1 MPSISNL
8 SAGLK
13 LSSSGNANALGEIT
27 LGGNPIFNSQYLSG
41 GSTAPVFSDTGG
53 TANVGAGQT
62 AVFTV
67 NPSAQASG
75 SVGVIMAGRALVLF
89 VEYNSLGQF
98 RFDVIPAGT
107 ATLGTANKIID
118 AGVIATPSVASAW
131 YPVGTEHTV
140 GVSYTNVGIV
150 TMIVDG
156 EFASSRYVDPT
167 LMQGGNEGLTIGSYN
182 GRTTGSGYFNGFVGQ
197 VVNFKGPLAPTELA
211 SITAD
216 PSGLAGSLGGTL
228 IPATNGHIESAISY
242 RGAGSTITTNNTI
255 NGVANS
261 TARTIG
267 TDFFK
272 ESTTI
277 TATGAIAGL
286 NTLTTSANGYTQDAG
301 GYQNAGNIR
310 AGDFITGTGIPDGDF
325 VTAVTSATSITL
337 RSGITAPINAGT
349 INVYHAEAVG
359 RQEITTST
367 SPSTLPSASTTPT
380 AVQLG
385 FLNNTPGLA
394 LGDIVL
400 RLDSV
405 AGVRGGD
412 LVAGG
417 GLPGGYTVYATGILG
432 STDSVVITSGGTL
445 ATSPVN
451 AGAPIYFVNPNAR
464 DAQSIT
470 IFSNTTPG
478 YVAGDSIQ
486 ITAASSPSGAT
497 VTKTYV
503 VQVGDVL
510 STPALTNS
518 KIANSIVAL
527 NPTIGLYALAQNS
540 GSNTNQIVMA
550 PILNTTPTID
560 TSNAGLATLSGSST
574 TYPLPAVI
582 AKSINTA
589 QVNENNVLDAQNF
602 SSIPAGTLSSSTF
615 TLTSSAGLTT
625 SLQNSNGQLLST
637 SNGAINPGSVTFAGN
652 ASIFNIVTSQPVL
665 KGPIYAELS
674 NFSTSGATGTG
685 VYDLFINPSFVKN
698 ASLNSLG
705 FIINPSAYAPSGTI
719 VSLVPTINDLVTKNN
734 GTLSNSN
741 LVNGSVSSLQPSGP
755 GSLYQS
761 NLIDGNINFQWVS
774 STGITDYSKPI
785 ARLTVLN
792 AETSQASFNSTVNRV
807 SINGGYVMDTN
818 NPSLP
823 MVESLVLPS
832 QVYTVT
838 GTVYQQYNKGS
849 SSFDL
854 AKSDTAIAAGQ
865 QVVIPQ
871 TDMTFVVKSGTSNIN
886 LNMQDISSPVTVASP
901 NPVVK
906 IDVIDTLLA
915 PGVNTFTYNINVPSN
930 ATNISFTPGVGVS
943 GLNVVNNGSYLTV
956 SGTYGGS
963 APTSTTSG
971 TSPVTN
977 TVTAPAV
984 LQNTNTPILGTL
996 TAKLNN
1002 MMTSVNGVVS
1012 GGTSAN
1018 PSKGV
1023 QFSIDSAT
1031 LNGNTATA
1039 QSLYFGAAE
1048 TNANGTYTLSNLPLG
1063 QLSLNVYNNTAQAAL
1078 KLSNVSLNDAMSALS
1093 IAAGK
1098 GVVSS
1103 TTVGTAATLGV
1114 SDFVAADFNK
1124 DGKVTAADSLA
1135 ILQYFVN
1142 YSNMNSAPLS
1152 YSYFPSSQQGFVGAG
1167 KVGVIN
1173 AVAPAFSIIS
1183 TNINA
1188 TNSTVLNFG
1197 GSQTLDIVGVLQGDV
1212 I

>member
-27 LGGNPIFNSQYLSG
+27 LGGNPIFNSQYISG
-41 GSTAPVFSDTGG
+41 GTSAPAFSDVANAVTIG
-53 TANVGAGQT
+53 TGQT
-62 AVFTV
+62 AVFTI
-67 NPSAQASG
+67 NPSAQSSG
-75 SVGVIMAGRALVLF
+75 SVGVIMAGRALILF
-89 VEYNSLGQF
+89 IEYNSVGQF

-107 ATLGTANKIID
+107 ATPGTANKIID
-118 AGVIATPSVASAW
+118 SGVIAVPSVTSAW

-140 GVSYTNVGIV
+140 GVSYTNAGIV

-156 EFASSRYVDPT
+156 DFASSRYVDPT
-167 LMQGGNEGLTIGSYN
+167 LMQGGNVGLTIGSYN
-182 GRTTGSGYFNGFVGQ
+182 GGTTGSGFFNGFVGQ
-197 VVNFKGPLAPTELA
+197 VVNFKGPLSPTELA

-216 PSGLAGSLGGTL
+216 PNGLAGSLGGTI
-228 IPATNGHIESAISY
+228 IPATNGHIESALSF
-242 RGAGSTITTNNTI
+242 RGVGDATANTTATV
-255 NGVANS
+255 NGVSIPVKA
-261 TARTIG
+261 IG
-267 TDFFK
+267 SVFFK
-272 ESTTI
+272 ETTAI

-286 NTLTTSANGYTQDAG
+286 NTIATSNNGYTTPGDG
-301 GYQNAGNIR
+301 SIR
-310 AGDFITGTGIPDGDF
+310 VGDYITGTGIPDGDF
-325 VTAVTSATSITL
+325 VTAVTSASSITL
-337 RSGITAPINAGT
+337 RSDINAPINAST

-359 RQEITTST
+359 HQEVVTST
-367 SPSTLPSASTTPT
+367 SPSILPSALTTPT
-380 AVQLG
+380 AIQLG
-385 FLNNTPGLA
+385 FSSNTPGLA

-417 GLPGGYTVYATGILG
+417 GLPAGYTVYATGILG
-432 STDSVVITSGGTL
+432 STDAVVITPGGTT

-451 AGAPIYFVNPNAR
+451 AGAPIYFVNPTAR

-470 IFSNTTPG
+470 ISSTSSASG

-486 ITAASSPSGAT
+486 ITAASGPNGAT

-550 PILNTTPTID
+550 PMLNTSPTID
-560 TSNAGLATLSGSST
+560 TSNAGLATLQGSST

-602 SSIPAGTLSSSTF
+602 SNIPAGTLGSSTF
-615 TLTSSAGLTT
+615 TLISTAGNTT
-625 SLQNSNGQLLST
+625 TLQNSNAITLST
-637 SNGAINPGSVTFAGN
+637 ANGAINPGSTTYAGN
-652 ASIFNIVTSQPVL
+652 ASIFNIETSQPVL

-674 NFSTSGATGTG
+674 NFSTSGAAGTG

-761 NLIDGNINFQWVS
+761 NLIDGSINFQWVS

-818 NPSLP
+818 KPNLS

-865 QVVIPQ
+865 QVAMPQ
-871 TDMTFVVKSGTSNIN
+871 TDMTFVVKSSASNIN

-915 PGVNTFTYNINVPSN
+915 PGINTFTYNINLPSN
-930 ATNISFTPGVGVS
+930 ASNVSFAPGLGVS
-943 GLNVVNNGSYLTV
+943 GVTVVNNGSYLTV
-956 SGTYGGS
+956 SGSYGGS
-963 APTSTTSG
+963 SSTPPTL
-971 TSPVTN
+971 
-977 TVTAPAV
+977 

-1018 PSKGV
+1018 PSKGI

-1031 LNGNTATA
+1031 LNGTTATA

-1078 KLSNVSLNDAMSALS
+1078 KVSNVSLNDAMSALS

-1103 TTVGTAATLGV
+1103 TTVGTATTLDV

-1142 YSNMNSAPLS
+1142 YSNMNSAPLT
-1152 YSYFPSSQQGFVGAG
+1152 YSYFPSSQQGSVGPG
-1167 KVGVIN
+1167 KVGVGN
-1173 AVAPAFSIIS
+1173 SVAPSFSVIS

>member
-27 LGGNPIFNSQYLSG
+27 LGGNPIFNSQYVSG
-41 GSTAPVFSDTGG
+41 GISAPAFSDVTDAG
-53 TANVGAGQT
+53 TNGVGQT
-62 AVFTV
+62 AAFTV

-107 ATLGTANKIID
+107 TTLGTANKIID

-156 EFASSRYVDPT
+156 DFASSRYVDPT
-167 LMQGGNEGLTIGSYN
+167 LMQGGNLGLTIGSYN
-182 GRTTGSGYFNGFVGQ
+182 GATTGSGYFNGFVGQ

-228 IPATNGHIESAISY
+228 IPASNGHIESAISY
-242 RGAGSTITTNNTI
+242 RGVGSTITTNNTI

-267 TDFFK
+267 SDFFK

-277 TATGAIAGL
+277 NATGSIAGL

-301 GYQNAGNIR
+301 GYQNAGSIR
-310 AGDFITGTGIPDGDF
+310 VGDYITGTGIPDGDF

-337 RSGITAPINAGT
+337 RSAINAPINAST

-359 RQEITTST
+359 HQEVVTST
-367 SPSTLPSASTTPT
+367 SPSILPSALTTPT
-380 AVQLG
+380 AIQLG
-385 FLNNTPGLA
+385 FSSNTPGLA

-417 GLPGGYTVYATGILG
+417 GLPAGYTVYATGILG
-432 STDSVVITSGGTL
+432 STDAVVITPGGTT

-451 AGAPIYFVNPNAR
+451 AGAPIYFVNPTAR

-470 IFSNTTPG
+470 ISSTSSASG

-486 ITAASSPSGAT
+486 ITAASGPNGAT

-550 PILNTTPTID
+550 PMLNTSPTID
-560 TSNAGLATLSGSST
+560 TSNAGLATLQGSST

-602 SSIPAGTLSSSTF
+602 SNIPAGTLGSSTF
-615 TLTSSAGLTT
+615 TLISTAGNTT
-625 SLQNSNGQLLST
+625 TLQNSNAITLST
-637 SNGAINPGSVTFAGN
+637 ANGAINPGSTTYAGN
-652 ASIFNIVTSQPVL
+652 ASIFNIETSEPVL

-674 NFSTSGATGTG
+674 NFSTSGAAGTG

-761 NLIDGNINFQWVS
+761 NLIDGSINFQWVS

-818 NPSLP
+818 KPNLS

-865 QVVIPQ
+865 QVAMPQ
-871 TDMTFVVKSGTSNIN
+871 TDMTFVVKSSASNIN
-886 LNMQDISSPVTVASP
+886 LNMQDISSPVTVASH

-915 PGVNTFTYNINVPSN
+915 PGINTFTYNINLPSN
-930 ATNISFTPGVGVS
+930 ASNVSFAPGLGVS
-943 GLNVVNNGSYLTV
+943 GVTVVNNGSYLTV
-956 SGTYGGS
+956 SGSYGGS
-963 APTSTTSG
+963 SSTPPTL
-971 TSPVTN
+971 
-977 TVTAPAV
+977 

-1018 PSKGV
+1018 PSKGI

-1031 LNGNTATA
+1031 LNGTTATA

-1078 KLSNVSLNDAMSALS
+1078 KVSNVSLNDAMSALS

-1103 TTVGTAATLGV
+1103 TTVGTATTLDV

-1142 YSNMNSAPLS
+1142 YSNMNSAPLT
-1152 YSYFPSSQQGFVGAG
+1152 YSYFPSSQQGSVGPG
-1167 KVGVIN
+1167 KVGVGN
-1173 AVAPAFSIIS
+1173 SVAPSFSVIS